1 MKAIDAK
8 CPGVVTLITEG
19 HNNDYLAR
27 RDFVDTFNSIRIE
40 LFKESMKTKEQSWNP
55 VLHAGLLFF
64 KELGITGYKL
74 ETSLN
79 RNIKTGLNLL
89 EDEVLEAAS
98 LKAMNQLLETKLS
111 VEELQELGRQISPRI
126 PSIIC
131 NEPVIVNQNEEIIK
145 PASESKDSFYNL
157 ILLSDLYKDIDLT
170 NFFIDEEVD
179 LDKEDERYKE
189 LLAIKRIMEANKAK
203 NMSMNGYS
211 NVVISSYNDI
221 HDRFQAYKELK
232 ERQYQ
237 VTQLNR
243 SNGITMIK
251 LYK

>member
-27 RDFVDTFNSIRIE
+27 RDFVDTYNSMRIE
-40 LFKESMKTKEQSWNP
+40 LFKDSMKTKEQSWNP

-64 KELGITGYKL
+64 KELGIKGYKL
-74 ETSLN
+74 ETNIN
-79 RNIKTGLNLL
+79 RTIKTGLNLL
-89 EDEVLEAAS
+89 EDDVLEAAS

-111 VEELQELGRQISPRI
+111 VEELQELGKQISPRVS
-126 PSIIC
+126 SIIY
-131 NEPVIVNQNEEIIK
+131 NEPIVVNQNEEVIK

-157 ILLSDLYKDIDLT
+157 ILLSDLYSDVDLSD
-170 NFFIDEEVD
+170 FFIDESID

-189 LLAIKRIMEANKAK
+189 LLVIKRIMEANKAK
-203 NMSMNGYS
+203 NMSMNGKS
-211 NVVISSYNDI
+211 NIIISSYCDM

-243 SNGITMIK
+243 GNGITMIK
-251 LYK
+251 SYK